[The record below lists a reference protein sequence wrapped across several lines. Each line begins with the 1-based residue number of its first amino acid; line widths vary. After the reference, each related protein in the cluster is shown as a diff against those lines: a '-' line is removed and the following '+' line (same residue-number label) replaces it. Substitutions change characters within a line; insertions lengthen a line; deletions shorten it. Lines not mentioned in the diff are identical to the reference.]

1 MNRKLVAFDIDGTLL
16 DSNKEILA
24 STLEVLDSLRKAGHL
39 VTLAT
44 GRSFKLTEE
53 LIGELGF
60 ENYILFNG
68 AAAFIDHEL
77 VYSNTLDEA
86 ELARLTAILD
96 QEKID
101 VIFHSLADAK
111 RRNAEFEDRTLAAMQ
126 SFNSY
131 VPEAEKDF
139 YTKYP
144 IHQAIVF
151 YNESEKELFES
162 QFPAFRFVRWH
173 ENSVDVVPH
182 NGSKANT
189 LMDLAERYQFAREDV
204 IAFGDG
210 ENDIEMLAAV
220 GLGIVMGNASDEVK
234 KYGDYVTDTNDADGI
249 YKAAKKFNLI

>member
-1 MNRKLVAFDIDGTLL
+1 MNRKLIAFDIDGTLL
-16 DSNKEILA
+16 DSNKEILP
-24 STLEVLDSLRKAGHL
+24 STLEVIKALRAAGHL

-77 VYSNTLDEA
+77 VYSNTLDKA
-86 ELARLTAILD
+86 ELDRLTAVLD

-101 VIFHSLADAK
+101 VIFHSLTDAK
-111 RRNAEFEDRTLAAMQ
+111 RRSDQYEERTLAAMQ

-131 VPEAEKDF
+131 VPEVETDF
-139 YTKYP
+139 YQNNP

-151 YNESEKELFES
+151 YNETEKELFEN

-173 ENSVDVVPH
+173 ENSVDVVPN

-189 LMDLAERYQFAREDV
+189 LMALAEKYQIPREDV

-210 ENDIEMLAAV
+210 DNDIEMLAAV

-234 KYGDYVTDTNDADGI
+234 SYGDYVTDTNDADGI
-249 YKAAKKFNLI
+249 WKAAKEFKLI